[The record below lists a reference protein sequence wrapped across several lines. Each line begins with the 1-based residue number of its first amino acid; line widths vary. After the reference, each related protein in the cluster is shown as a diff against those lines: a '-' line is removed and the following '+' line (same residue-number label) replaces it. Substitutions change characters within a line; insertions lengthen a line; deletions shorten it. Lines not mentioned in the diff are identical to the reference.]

1 MRKYLLYILVAV
13 LMYGCNEDDYFRD
26 SGKANAKFDG
36 SILEYLESD
45 TKNNWDS
52 AVVIIRH
59 AGLEDLFRG
68 KDPDYPQIT
77 FFGFTNYSVAQYL
90 FNTLDGE
97 GNQLYNR
104 IADMPVDL
112 CRKMV
117 LCHVIAGKNMMQ
129 DFDYEIKGTHD
140 GGTWK
145 ENLAGTKLRIY
156 RIQNSFNGIPDMG
169 VEKLAFESET
179 TQLSA
184 IVASCNIE
192 PNNGVVHSLRT
203 TYQWSEL

>member
-1 MRKYLLYILVAV
+1 MEKYILIIWVV
-13 LMYGCNEDDYFRD
+13 ILICSCSKDDYFHD
-26 SGKANAKFDG
+26 SGKADGKFDG
-36 SILEYLESD
+36 SVMEYLESD

-52 AVVIIRH
+52 AVVIIRR

-68 KDPDYPQIT
+68 KDPDYPEIT
-77 FFGFTNYSVAQYL
+77 FFGFKNFSVAQYL
-90 FNTLDGE
+90 FNTLDEDGHP
-97 GNQLYNR
+97 LYNC
-104 IADMPVDL
+104 IADIPADQ

-117 LCHVIAGKNMMQ
+117 LCHVVAGKYMMQ

-145 ENLAGTKLRIY
+145 ENLAGTRLRIY
-156 RIQNSFNGIPDMG
+156 RIQNSFNGIPDLG
-169 VEKLAFESET
+169 AEKLAFESET
-179 TQLSA
+179 TQISV

-192 PNNGVVHSLRT
+192 PENGVVHSLRT